1 MHHLHTVLL
10 VDDETTIRDGL
21 KHMIRWEQEGFRLL
35 GDAANGQEALTLI
48 QQLQPEIV
56 ITDLKMPQM
65 DGIQLTT
72 IIQQQYPSI
81 HFLVLSSYDDFHY
94 VSQSFKNGAIDYLL
108 KPTLTPALLLK
119 SLNTI
124 REKISD
130 TRQITAEIPLQ
141 ESLNRYLAGYEEPL
155 TPFADYLEIAMKQQ
169 LCFLYTNVSY
179 FRSTEQ
185 LFHALTEFSQS
196 NSRLKT
202 LAFKTSNNDAGLL
215 ISYAEE
221 SDFFASLKNCLD
233 QLNYTEPNAFFTLGC
248 PFESIEDLRSAFLTL
263 KDKSREQSF
272 FYKQQRLVLEQELF
286 LYMESDRFDTKKFLR
301 ALLDNNF
308 LLGITRIE
316 DYFNEMILS
325 NVDPNFL
332 KQQASSIFY
341 TLLSRLE
348 EEFPTASRFSR
359 LRAEFLHEIGHV
371 LYLEDFSDL
380 LLSTIDEIRLQLTTL
395 SPMDEDDLLVSIQR
409 FIQDNYMKSLSLSE
423 LAETFHFSYT
433 YLSAFLSSKLKMSF
447 SDYLKNTRLEKAKEL
462 LTQSELNLS
471 EISEAVGY
479 SDISY
484 FSRIFK
490 KEFQVTPSKY
500 RRLNQL

>member
-119 SLNTI
+119 ALNTI
-124 REKISD
+124 REKKSD
-130 TRQITAEIPLQ
+130 TRQITAE
-141 ESLNRYLAGYEEPL
+141 AGYEEPL

-196 NSRLKT
+196 NTHLKT
-202 LAFKTSNNDAGLL
+202 LAFKISNNDAGLL
-215 ISYAEE
+215 ISYSAEY
-221 SDFFASLKNCLD
+221 DFFSSLKKCLD
-233 QLNYTEPNAFFTLGC
+233 QLT
-248 PFESIEDLRSAFLTL
+248 
-263 KDKSREQSF
+263 
-272 FYKQQRLVLEQELF
+272 
-286 LYMESDRFDTKKFLR
+286 
-301 ALLDNNF
+301 
-308 LLGITRIE
+308 
-316 DYFNEMILS
+316 
-325 NVDPNFL
+325 
-332 KQQASSIFY
+332 
-341 TLLSRLE
+341 
-348 EEFPTASRFSR
+348 
-359 LRAEFLHEIGHV
+359 
-371 LYLEDFSDL
+371 
-380 LLSTIDEIRLQLTTL
+380 
-395 SPMDEDDLLVSIQR
+395 
-409 FIQDNYMKSLSLSE
+409 
-423 LAETFHFSYT
+423 YT
-433 YLSAFLSSKLKMSF
+433 YA
-447 SDYLKNTRLEKAKEL
+447 
-462 LTQSELNLS
+462 
-471 EISEAVGY
+471 
-479 SDISY
+479 
-484 FSRIFK
+484 
-490 KEFQVTPSKY
+490 
-500 RRLNQL
+500 QLF

>member
-119 SLNTI
+119 ALNTI
-124 REKISD
+124 REKKSD
-130 TRQITAEIPLQ
+130 TRQITAEVPLQ

-196 NSRLKT
+196 NTHLKT
-202 LAFKTSNNDAGLL
+202 LAFKISNNDAGLL
-215 ISYAEE
+215 ISYSAEY
-221 SDFFASLKNCLD
+221 DFFSSLKKCLD
-233 QLNYTEPNAFFTLGC
+233 QLTYTEPNAFFTLGC
-248 PFESIEDLRSAFLTL
+248 SFESIDDLRTAFLTL

-272 FYKQQRLVLEQELF
+272 FTNSSGLF
-286 LYMESDRFDTKKFLR
+286 LSM
-301 ALLDNNF
+301 NF
-308 LLGITRIE
+308 LCTWKVIVLIQK
-316 DYFNEMILS
+316 
-325 NVDPNFL
+325 NFC
-332 KQQASSIFY
+332 
-341 TLLSRLE
+341 
-348 EEFPTASRFSR
+348 
-359 LRAEFLHEIGHV
+359 GH
-371 LYLEDFSDL
+371 Y
-380 LLSTIDEIRLQLTTL
+380 
-395 SPMDEDDLLVSIQR
+395 
-409 FIQDNYMKSLSLSE
+409 
-423 LAETFHFSYT
+423 
-433 YLSAFLSSKLKMSF
+433 
-447 SDYLKNTRLEKAKEL
+447 
-462 LTQSELNLS
+462 
-471 EISEAVGY
+471 
-479 SDISY
+479 
-484 FSRIFK
+484 
-490 KEFQVTPSKY
+490 
-500 RRLNQL
+500 

>member
-72 IIQQQYPSI
+72 IIQQQYPFI

-108 KPTLTPALLLK
+108 KPTLTPAFAAESPK
-119 SLNTI
+119 HHP
-124 REKISD
+124 RKISD
-130 TRQITAEIPLQ
+130 TRQITAEVPLQ

-221 SDFFASLKNCLD
+221 SDF
-233 QLNYTEPNAFFTLGC
+233 
-248 PFESIEDLRSAFLTL
+248 
-263 KDKSREQSF
+263 
-272 FYKQQRLVLEQELF
+272 
-286 LYMESDRFDTKKFLR
+286 
-301 ALLDNNF
+301 
-308 LLGITRIE
+308 
-316 DYFNEMILS
+316 
-325 NVDPNFL
+325 
-332 KQQASSIFY
+332 
-341 TLLSRLE
+341 
-348 EEFPTASRFSR
+348 
-359 LRAEFLHEIGHV
+359 
-371 LYLEDFSDL
+371 L
-380 LLSTIDEIRLQLTTL
+380 LL
-395 SPMDEDDLLVSIQR
+395 
-409 FIQDNYMKSLSLSE
+409 
-423 LAETFHFSYT
+423 
-433 YLSAFLSSKLKMSF
+433 
-447 SDYLKNTRLEKAKEL
+447 
-462 LTQSELNLS
+462 
-471 EISEAVGY
+471 
-479 SDISY
+479 
-484 FSRIFK
+484 
-490 KEFQVTPSKY
+490 
-500 RRLNQL
+500 